1 MTMAVLTLVFLNVQT
16 NPQALERRVFISIP
30 ILAVS
35 HEDEAAGSISTLAIQ
50 VERQNAPAGLVI
62 EFNEGSRAFGVFKGR
77 AMEVDSKEAA
87 RTAVLAAS
95 KVAGED
101 PETLRV
107 TFKAVS
113 NAYLIGGPS
122 ASASIAVAM
131 VAALRGIPI
140 LPNVV
145 ISGATDADGHILPV
159 GGLPAK
165 LHAAAA
171 AGLTT
176 VLIPAGQVRTQE
188 WDLRSIAEGLNLKL
202 VEVSTVHE
210 AYERMTGQA
219 L

>member
-1 MTMAVLTLVFLNVQT
+1 
-16 NPQALERRVFISIP
+16 
-30 ILAVS
+30 
-35 HEDEAAGSISTLAIQ
+35 
-50 VERQNAPAGLVI
+50 
-62 EFNEGSRAFGVFKGR
+62 
-77 AMEVDSKEAA
+77 
-87 RTAVLAAS
+87 
-95 KVAGED
+95 
-101 PETLRV
+101 
-107 TFKAVS
+107 
-113 NAYLIGGPS
+113 
-122 ASASIAVAM
+122 M

-145 ISGATDADGHILPV
+145 ITGATDADGHILSV

-219 L
+219 P